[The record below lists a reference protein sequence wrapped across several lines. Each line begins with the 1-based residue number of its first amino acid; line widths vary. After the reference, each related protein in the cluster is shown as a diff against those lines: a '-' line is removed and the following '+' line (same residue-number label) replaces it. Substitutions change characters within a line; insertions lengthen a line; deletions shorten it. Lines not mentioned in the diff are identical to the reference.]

1 MKWFTLDEL
10 THSDTAIAIGI
21 DNTPTEEA
29 KKNLTQLVDKI
40 LESEDG
46 IFKGVTIKDLL
57 PFLDDELIVKAF
69 KKDLERNKDI
79 TIYLPFLDD
88 DYYDEIVRKM
98 LEENKIDDRFYTYLP
113 FLSEEILSNVVEY
126 YLNNDIEL
134 DLNRIYPFLS
144 DEDIR
149 KILKKSIL
157 D

>member
-1 MKWFTLDEL
+1 MKDIDLKKMIPFLEDEQL
-10 THSDTAIAIGI
+10 G
-21 DNTPTEEA
+21 
-29 KKNLTQLVDKI
+29 LLVDKI

-113 FLSEEILSNVVEY
+113 FLSEEILSNIVEY

-149 KILKKSIL
+149 KMFKKSIL

>member
-1 MKWFTLDEL
+1 MKDIDLKKMIPFLEDEEL
-10 THSDTAIAIGI
+10 ALLA
-21 DNTPTEEA
+21 
-29 KKNLTQLVDKI
+29 DKI
-40 LESEDG
+40 LDSEDG
-46 IFKGVTIKDLL
+46 TYKGVAIKDLL
-57 PFLDDELIVKAF
+57 PFLDDGLIVKAF

-98 LEENKIDDRFYTYLP
+98 LEENNIDDKFYNYLP

-149 KILKKSIL
+149 KIFKKSIL